1 MEQRDIAQKHA
12 IVTRFMAW
20 FYAFRIFITSWAKSQ
35 SEIFIEYQKFSLIEL
50 VFKLTGLII
59 GRAVFSFLI

>member
-1 MEQRDIAQKHA
+1 
-12 IVTRFMAW
+12 MAW